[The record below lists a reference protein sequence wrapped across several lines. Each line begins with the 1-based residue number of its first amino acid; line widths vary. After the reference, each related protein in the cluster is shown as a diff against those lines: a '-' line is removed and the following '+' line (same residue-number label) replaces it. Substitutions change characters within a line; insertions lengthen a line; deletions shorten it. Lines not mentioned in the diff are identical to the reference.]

1 MPFDTPSILLS
12 GLKNLKKIESGGGE
26 EIAEWDPSAPLTPAF
41 HPILVQTA
49 NTHDEIIFMQSFPLS
64 SLSSH
69 RLIPPLP
76 ILPMIQVHCS
86 LPLKS

>member
-1 MPFDTPSILLS
+1 M
-12 GLKNLKKIESGGGE
+12 GLKKIRKWGGGE

-41 HPILVQTA
+41 HPILVQTT
-49 NTHDEIIFMQSFPLS
+49 NTHDEVIFMQSLFFFPLS

-76 ILPMIQVHCS
+76 ILPLIQVHCS